1 MTTQQRHKAF
11 PEHWQLIRHMA
22 APNTYKFNKRRFSM
36 HLNVSK
42 LFIGTLLLIFLRHA
56 VAGEAAAGPLSESSY
71 LTGDWGGAR
80 SRLAEQG
87 VGLEMEYTALYQGL
101 VSGDGDKTFEYG
113 GKADVFLNLDSGKL
127 GLWQGGGLRAHV
139 EYRHG
144 DAKPFTGGALL
155 PVNSAVLTPIGAD
168 EEATSLFLTQ
178 VFGKTNVLMVGK
190 IDAFD
195 LLAADPFFGGWG
207 TQRMMN
213 TAFVA
218 PPNGII
224 PAVMMG
230 AVASFATQPVALTV
244 MVFDPNDRSTSYF
257 PDDLF
262 SDGTS
267 ASLSVTYPTTLAG
280 RKTSYTLSGSY
291 SSKDGAD
298 FSTLPPGIETTTK
311 DGSYS
316 VEFQFGHN
324 LQEDSNNADAWGVF
338 LKVATT
344 GGNPNPIDYSV
355 IGGIGGK
362 PLFFNRPQDSFGI
375 GYFYYAFDD
384 DLRDVLNPLVDFH
397 NEEGLEIFYSYA
409 VTPWLHVTPDLQYI
423 DPASGGNNNAFV
435 AALRANI
442 RF

>member
-1 MTTQQRHKAF
+1 MNRVTPWYA
-11 PEHWQLIRHMA
+11 
-22 APNTYKFNKRRFSM
+22 
-36 HLNVSK
+36 
-42 LFIGTLLLIFLRHA
+42 IGTA
-56 VAGEAAAGPLSESSY
+56 VLALFAHPVLADNAAETSLAERSY

-80 SRLAEQG
+80 SRLAERG
-87 VGLEMEYTALYQGL
+87 VGLQLEYTSFYQGL
-101 VSGDGDKTFEYG
+101 VSGDGNSDGEYG
-113 GKADVFLNLDSGKL
+113 GKADVFLNLDSAKL
-127 GLWQGGGLRAHV
+127 GLWQGGGLHTHL

-144 DAKPFTGGALL
+144 NETPFAGGALL
-155 PVNSAVLTPIGAD
+155 PVDSAMLTPIGAD
-168 EEATSLFLTQ
+168 EEVEATSLYLTQ
-178 VFGKTNVLMVGK
+178 VFGQANVLMLGK

-207 TQRMMN
+207 TKRMMN
-213 TAFVA
+213 IAFVA

-230 AVASFATQPVALTV
+230 AIASFAIQPVSLTV
-244 MVFDPNDRSTSYF
+244 MVYDPNDRSTSYF

-267 ASLSVTYPTTLAG
+267 ATVSAAYQSTLAG

-298 FSTLPPGIETTTK
+298 FTTLPPGIETTEK

-324 LQEDSNNADAWGVF
+324 LQEDSASGNAWGVY

-355 IGGIGGK
+355 IGGIGGR
-362 PLFFNRPQDSFGI
+362 PLFFNRPRDSFGV
-375 GYFYYAFDD
+375 GYFYYAFDN
-384 DLRDVLNPLVDFH
+384 DLQDVLTPLVDFRD
-397 NEEGLEIFYSYA
+397 EQGLEIYYSFA
-409 VTPWLHVTPDLQYI
+409 VTPWLDVSPDLQYI
-423 DPASGGNNNAFV
+423 DPASDGRSNAFV
-435 AALRANI
+435 AALRANV